1 LARTGRRPGR
11 QDTKEAILAAARDA
25 FAEKGF
31 DGASIRYIATSAG
44 VDPALV
50 HHYFGTKD
58 QLFLAA
64 MQIPIDPGQI
74 IPHVAA
80 GGIDGLGERL
90 VRTFLGIW
98 DSPVG
103 SAGVALLRS
112 AVRNDL
118 AARLFREFI
127 TTQVIRRVM
136 SHLDIDPAELP
147 ESVRGAVTGA
157 GIAIAALALVAGL
170 IALSI
175 GRRLHRGKRG
185 ARVLVLVLSAL
196 SLAFNIYALVTTG
209 AADPL
214 SGLVLPTLY
223 LVLLNTRPARDWFRF
238 NRY

>member
-11 QDTKEAILAAARDA
+11 QDTKEAILAAAREA

-50 HHYFGTKD
+50 HHYFGAKD

-64 MQIPIDPGQI
+64 MQIPIDPGKI
-74 IPHVAA
+74 IPQLAA
-80 GGIDGLGERL
+80 GGVDGLGERL

-118 AARLFREFI
+118 AARLLREFI
-127 TTQVIRRVM
+127 TTQVMRRVLA
-136 SHLDIDPAELP
+136 HLDLDPAEVP
-147 ESVRGAVTGA
+147 TRAS
-157 GIAIAALALVAGL
+157 LVASQLMGL
-170 IALSI
+170 AMMRYVIKLEPLASGPPEAVAAAI
-175 GRRLHRGKRG
+175 GPTIQRYVAEPIK
-185 ARVLVLVLSAL
+185 
-196 SLAFNIYALVTTG
+196 
-209 AADPL
+209 PL
-214 SGLVLPTLY
+214 
-223 LVLLNTRPARDWFRF
+223 
-238 NRY
+238 

>member
-11 QDTKEAILAAARDA
+11 QDTKEAILASARDA

-64 MQIPIDPGQI
+64 MQIPIDPGKI

-136 SHLDIDPAELP
+136 SHLDIDPDEMPTRA
-147 ESVRGAVTGA
+147 S
-157 GIAIAALALVAGL
+157 LVA
-170 IALSI
+170 SQVI
-175 GRRLHRGKRG
+175 GMAMMRYVIRLEPL
-185 ARVLVLVLSAL
+185 ASAPPE
-196 SLAFNIYALVTTG
+196 AV
-209 AADPL
+209 AAAV
-214 SGLVLPTLY
+214 GPTLQ
-223 LVLLNTRPARDWFRF
+223 
-238 NRY
+238 RYFTEPIKPFSTG